1 MREVLNGLTDI
12 MFRRI
17 ERNVPDVDLTS
28 WSWYLLP
35 PGCLDPS
42 SAGKVLL
49 AR

>member
-1 MREVLNGLTDI
+1 MREVLNGLTDV

-28 WSWYLLP
+28 WSWYELP
-35 PGCLDPS
+35 AACLDPA

-49 AR
+49 DR